1 MGSEHS
7 GAARGGNRSR
17 IFTEYV
23 RSLERGNAPPDRE
36 SFDRVW
42 NALAIRLRTELRRR
56 GLWTSPPRFLGI
68 VGSETWTE
76 DALEE
81 LTAEAY
87 AFNFVDR
94 LRSLRAQLRVKPN
107 VDGLVHLNLKNFLTE
122 RQRRYDPLG
131 YRIFEVL
138 RTAFRE
144 AVDAGELEVLAGDP
158 RIRNDTLLGPVDP
171 APAPGVADGDRAA
184 RPGLETAR
192 AEEWADAL
200 LPDLVTARGSRR
212 DEVVRELRRRV
223 VDRLARRAEELGVKE
238 LVDPLKAAVR
248 RRWEAL
254 HATTAELEPERS
266 VATGET
272 GGADRVFGEIRSRY
286 RPDEAVEDAQA
297 YEKLTDCVERLLLE
311 MDRSDPAT
319 EYLGTLWRFLR
330 IHAAGE
336 ADLPSRRKLG
346 ELLGIPRNRFPELYD
361 TLGVL
366 IERCRGRLLEPARIE
381 EGRAS

>member
-1 MGSEHS
+1 MGSELS
-7 GAARGGNRSR
+7 GTARGGDRSR

-23 RSLERGNAPPDRE
+23 RSLERGDGPPDRE

-56 GLWTSPPRFLGI
+56 GLWTSPPGFLGI

-138 RTAFRE
+138 RTALRE
-144 AVDAGELEVLAGDP
+144 AVEAGDLEVLEGDP
-158 RIRNDTLLGPVDP
+158 RIRNDTLLGPAAPTRLPGASGDGPDDRP
-171 APAPGVADGDRAA
+171 A
-184 RPGLETAR
+184 LETAR

-200 LPDLVTARGSRR
+200 LPDLVTARGAHR
-212 DEVVRELRRRV
+212 DGVVRELRQRV
-223 VDRLARRAEELGVKE
+223 VERVDRGPEEIRVKE
-238 LVDPLKAAVR
+238 LIDPLKAAVR

-286 RPDEAVEDAQA
+286 RPDRAVEEAQA
-297 YEKLTDCVERLLLE
+297 YEKLTDCVERLLRE

-319 EYLGTLWRFLR
+319 AYLSTLWRFLR

-346 ELLGIPRNRFPELYD
+346 ELLDIPRNRFPELYD

-366 IERCRGRLLEPARIE
+366 IERCRERLLEPARAE